1 MIELISLKADIYQ
14 SMFEEGRQ
22 KITEYI
28 QEQMKDYNKV

>member
-22 KITEYI
+22 KITEY
-28 QEQMKDYNKV
+28 MKE